1 MTELWRYPVKSMLG
15 ERREHVTLDDRG
27 VLGDRRY
34 AVRASDGKLG
44 SGKNT
49 RRFRRVDGLFGFRA
63 QYDGAVPVVT
73 FPDGRRLRGDDPGFG
88 EQLRDATGHDDV
100 ELAKEAGIS
109 HFDTAPLHLLTDA
122 SVSWLAAELSVDSAG
137 TTTKVDAR
145 RARPNLV
152 IATGE
157 PPGPVENDWV
167 GQCAT
172 VGPDVVIAFMKLT
185 ERCVMVNNAQDDLI
199 QSSEVLRTI
208 TAKNNLAF
216 GIYAT
221 VVQGGTIR
229 LGDEFRLLDDY
240 AR

>member
-1 MTELWRYPVKSMLG
+1 MLG

-27 VLGDRRY
+27 VLGDRLY
-34 AVRASDGKLG
+34 AVRGSDGKLG
-44 SGKNT
+44 SGKNS

-73 FPDGRRLRGDDPGFG
+73 FPDGRRIRGDDPCFG
-88 EQLRDATGHDDV
+88 EQLRRETGHDDV
-100 ELAKEAGIS
+100 ELAEEADIS

-122 SVSWLAAELSVDSAG
+122 SVSWLAAAVS
-137 TTTKVDAR
+137 TTKVDAR

-167 GQCAT
+167 GRCAM

-185 ERCVMVNNAQDDLI
+185 ERCVMVNNAQDDLTH
-199 QSSEVLRTI
+199 SSEVLRTI
-208 TAKNNLAF
+208 TAKNDIAF

-221 VVQGGTIR
+221 VVQAGTIR
-229 LGDEFRLLDDY
+229 LGDEFRLLG
-240 AR
+240 